1 MRKYDIKIRD
11 VETKSLTELNEAS
24 IKTILH
30 TLKSLCKND
39 VPIELIKSK
48 NSKRPKLY
56 KNQYNDEVI
65 KEIKEFDIPI

>member
-11 VETKSLTELNEAS
+11 VESKNLTVLDNAS

-30 TLKSLCKND
+30 TLKTLCKND
-39 VPIELIKSK
+39 VPIELMKSK

-56 KNQYNDEVI
+56 KNQYNDEVLN
-65 KEIKEFDIPI
+65 EIENFNTPI